1 MILSMDFKLHTPYKP
16 TGDQPSAIKQLTDS
30 VAAGNQ
36 HQTLL
41 GVTGSGKTFT
51 MANVIEKTQKP
62 TLVIAHNKTLAAQ
75 LYQEFR
81 DFFPENAVSYFVSYY
96 DYYQPE
102 AYLPSTDTYIEKE
115 ADINDEIDK
124 LRLAATTHLLT
135 RKDVIIIASVSCI
148 YNLGSPVEYG
158 QNIFRFVEGEIIS
171 QKSFLLR
178 ISKLQYERTTTELRR
193 STFKVIGD
201 TIQIWPAY
209 QDTAFKIETLENKI
223 TKISEVDPISGQVL
237 PPKSRDTLTQQYTL
251 YPAKHYTMNP
261 KSREEGIKEIRKEL
275 ARQVKKLEK
284 AGKTLESYR
293 LQQKVQY
300 DLEMIQEFGF
310 VNGIENYSRYF
321 DGRNPGD
328 PPFTLLD
335 YFKENAKNFNQDSFL
350 TIVDESHMTA
360 PQIRGMF
367 HGDRARKETL
377 IEYGF
382 RLPSALDNRPL
393 QFHEFLQKTPQ
404 NIYLSATPADWELQQ
419 AGENVAEQLI
429 RPTGLIDSVVKLR
442 PTGHQIE
449 DLVIEV
455 IRRKILGQ
463 RVLVT
468 TLTKK
473 MAEALTDYLN
483 TPAKIDNL
491 IKDFK
496 KRQGELKKK
505 IQYDQN
511 QDNIPIDEI
520 EIGSIN
526 DEFYAK
532 LDPLST
538 YDLPEY
544 PKVAYLHSDIVTLE
558 RSDILDDLRAG
569 KYDVLVGINLLRE
582 GLDLPEVSLVAILD
596 ADKEGFLR
604 SYTALTQTMGRAA
617 RHEEGKVILFADRM
631 TKSIKKSIEETQRRR
646 EIQIAYN
653 IKNNITPKSISKPI
667 REKLLLRE
675 TDEEKEEKL
684 AALKIKKK
692 GMIVQLKKNEFIDL
706 QALDP
711 ESMTPDEKQKVIKK
725 LDLKMRRAAIDLDFE
740 LAALLR
746 DSIKSL
752 E

>member
-1 MILSMDFKLHTPYKP
+1 MDFKLHTPYKP
-16 TGDQPSAIKQLTDS
+16 TGDQPSAIKKLAES
-30 VAAGNQ
+30 VASGNQ

-62 TLVIAHNKTLAAQ
+62 TLVIAHNKNLAAQ

-171 QKSFLLR
+171 QQNFLLR
-178 ISKLQYERTTTELRR
+178 LSQLQYERTTTELRR

-201 TIQIWPAY
+201 TIQVWPAY

-237 PPKSRDTLTQQYTL
+237 PPKSRDTLTKQYTL
-251 YPAKHYTMNP
+251 YAAKHYTMNP

-275 ARQVKKLEK
+275 AQQVKKLEK

-335 YFKENAKNFNQDSFL
+335 YFKENAKIFDQDSFL

-393 QFHEFLQKTPQ
+393 QFHEFLERTPQ
-404 NIYLSATPADWELQQ
+404 NVYLSATPADWEIQQ
-419 AGENVAEQLI
+419 SEGEIAEQLI
-429 RPTGLIDSVVKLR
+429 RPTGLTDSIVELR
-442 PTGHQIE
+442 PTEKQIE

-483 TPAKIDNL
+483 TPKKIDAL
-491 IKDFK
+491 IKNFRSRQAALKNSSEETKYK
-496 KRQGELKKK
+496 KS
-505 IQYDQN
+505 
-511 QDNIPIDEI
+511 QDLIPIDDI
-520 EIGSIN
+520 EIGPIDDN
-526 DEFYAK
+526 LYVD

-558 RSDILDDLRAG
+558 RSDILDDLRSG

-617 RHEEGKVILFADRM
+617 RHVDGKVMLFADRM
-631 TKSIKKSIEETQRRR
+631 TKSIKKSITETQRRR
-646 EIQIAYN
+646 EIQINYN
-653 IKNNITPKSISKPI
+653 LKYDITPKSISKPI

-675 TDEEKEEKL
+675 TDEEKEDKL

-711 ESMTPDEKQKVIKK
+711 ESMAPDEKQKVIKK
-725 LDLKMRRAAIDLDFE
+725 LDLKMRRAAADLDFE

-746 DSIKSL
+746 DKIAEL
-752 E
+752 NN